1 MEKHSHQSEEKIQIY
16 TYNLQQEIKNF
27 AIQRITF
34 QWQEQ
39 LREQLAALQNPED
52 QIVIQSEE
60 VIEEEK
66 LQTQQ

>member
-1 MEKHSHQSEEKIQIY
+1 MKKHSHQSEKEIQIY

-27 AIQRITF
+27 TIQRITF
-34 QWQEQ
+34 WRQEW

-52 QIVIQSEE
+52 QIIIQSEV
-60 VIEEEK
+60 VIEEEE